1 MPLPAH
7 IDLEKVK
14 SVIDPKKDIDGF
26 TATSAFKACT
36 PLGIMIYLAH
46 CGFKFK
52 GANVVILGRSELV
65 GKPLAEMMTNAH
77 ATVTLCHSAT
87 KNVWDF
93 INSADLIVSA
103 VGKVN
108 FLNCYAIWCPVV
120 DVGINFTKDGK
131 MVGDCYN
138 TEGREVTP
146 VPGGVG
152 LLTRCA
158 LLE

>member
-1 MPLPAH
+1 
-7 IDLEKVK
+7 
-14 SVIDPKKDIDGF
+14 
-26 TATSAFKACT
+26 
-36 PLGIMIYLAH
+36 MIYLTH

-87 KNVWDF
+87 RNIWDH
-93 INSADLIVSA
+93 ISMADLIISA
-103 VGKVN
+103 VGKAN
-108 FLNCYAIWCPVV
+108 FLNCYAIYCPVV
-120 DVGINFTKDGK
+120 DVGINFTEDGK
-131 MVGDCYN
+131 MVGDCFN

-158 LLE
+158 LLEQICTSLEDMEALS